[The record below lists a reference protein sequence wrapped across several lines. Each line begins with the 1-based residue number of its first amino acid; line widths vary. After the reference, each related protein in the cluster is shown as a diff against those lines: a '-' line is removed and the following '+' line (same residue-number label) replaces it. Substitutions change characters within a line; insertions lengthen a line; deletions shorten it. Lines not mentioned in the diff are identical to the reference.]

1 MKRTLLML
9 LAGLVFGPAIA
20 QTYDH
25 LDINQVKA
33 RVNSG
38 GDLHWSV
45 STGLGGYECP
55 KGSGKNWGG
64 PASVWIGGIDPG
76 GQLKLAAQTYQQS
89 GVDFWSGPLSTVDA
103 TTTSSAVAQ
112 YNRVW
117 KLNKADI
124 DAFIQ
129 NYANGNVQNG
139 SFIPVPEILSWPGN
153 GDLSQNQDLLMA
165 PFFDTNSDGIY
176 DPMGAGDYPLIK
188 GDQAIYTIYNDN
200 YGVHQ
205 SSQSGALGI
214 EVRLM
219 AYAFG
224 PCSVVGNHDFLNYTT
239 FYNYKVINRSA
250 NTIYQTRVGL
260 FNDSDIG
267 SYMNDYV
274 GSDAQDH
281 YAYTYNAPGAA
292 ANEPAVGVVQL
303 QGPYNT
309 TDGID
314 NDNDGLTDE
323 PNEQMSM
330 TNFMY
335 FNNTFLGIPSSQT
348 DPANGNQFYQYMQGF
363 WKDGTPLTCGGN
375 GYGGSTTATFAYPGT
390 TYTNGACGAGSWTES
405 GTGTDKKFVMG
416 SGPFTFLPGEV
427 LELEYAFITTFDS
440 IGNNPLGKLDANV
453 NDLWSIYNSTLGQC
467 MTTGLE
473 SNVRNNEFSMW
484 PNPSNDLLNI
494 RSAKLYDD
502 MTVQIE
508 DALGK
513 VYYTNSYQQFSYA
526 AIDLSK
532 MAPGIYFI
540 SFTNKDG
547 SVARKFI
554 KQ

>member
-9 LAGLVFGPAIA
+9 LAGFGFGPAIA

-45 STGLGGYECP
+45 SSGMGAYECP

-64 PASVWIGGIDPG
+64 PASIWIGGIDAG
-76 GQLKLAAQTYQQS
+76 NQLRVAAQTYQQS
-89 GVDFWSGPLSTVDA
+89 GVDFWTGPLSTVDA

-117 KLNKADI
+117 KINKADI

-139 SFIPVPEILSWPGN
+139 SYIPVPEILSWPGN
-153 GDLSQNQDLLMA
+153 GDISQGQDLIMA
-165 PFFDTNSDGIY
+165 PFVDTDADGIY
-176 DPMGAGDYPLIK
+176 NPMGAGDYPLIK
-188 GDQAIYTIYNDN
+188 GDQAVYTIYNDN

-205 SSQSGALGI
+205 SSQSVALGI

-219 AYAFG
+219 AYAYG
-224 PCSVVGNHDFLNYTT
+224 PCSVVGSHDFLNYTT
-239 FYNYKVINRSA
+239 FYNYKIINRS
-250 NTIYQTRVGL
+250 TTPIYQTRVGL
-260 FNDSDIG
+260 FNDPDIG

-274 GSDAQDH
+274 GSNVQGH
-281 YAYTYNAPGAA
+281 YAYAYNAPGAA

-309 TDGID
+309 SDGID
-314 NDNDGLTDE
+314 NDNDGMIDE
-323 PNEQMSM
+323 ANEQMTM

-335 FNNTFLGIPSSQT
+335 FNNTFLGIPVSQT
-348 DPANGNQFYQYMQGF
+348 DPANGNQFYQYMQSF
-363 WKDGTPLTCGGN
+363 WKDGVPLTCGGN
-375 GYGGSTTATFAYPGT
+375 GYGGTTATPFAYTGSS
-390 TYTNGACGAGSWTES
+390 YTNGACGSGAWTES
-405 GTGTDKKFVMG
+405 GTGTDKKFVMS
-416 SGPFTFLPGEV
+416 SGPFTYLPGEV
-427 LELEYAFITTFDS
+427 LDLEYAFITAFDS
-440 IGNNPLGKLDANV
+440 IGNNPLAKLDANV

-467 MTTGLE
+467 MTTGLK
-473 SNVRNNEFSMW
+473 SNVMNNEFSIW
-484 PNPSNDLLNI
+484 PNPSNGILNI
-494 RSAKLYDD
+494 RSAKTQDD
-502 MTVQIE
+502 IVIQIV
-508 DALGK
+508 DVLGK
-513 VYYTNSYQQFSYA
+513 VYYTNSYQQFDHT
-526 AIDLSK
+526 AIDLSN
-532 MAPGIYFI
+532 MTSGIYFI
-540 SFTNKDG
+540 KLTNKDG
-547 SVARKFI
+547 SISKKIV